1 VTPWLMLLGV
11 LAQSPT
17 LSVQAVASEGR
28 ASVCFE
34 SKDALRAVDVE
45 REGDELL
52 VKVEGEFKGAQPGVP
67 AGSLIRSLTV
77 GHDGD
82 QVVARIA
89 VSAGAQYA
97 IRRDSRSVTI
107 LLEAPAAA
115 PTAVADAGR
124 AQTAELYQSI
134 FPISPAAAA
143 NAPAVGTVGGTTAV
157 DTKAPVVTEG
167 VSGQGLML
175 GRLTL
180 RPSLTG
186 GYVNTQYVP
195 PAGAAAQ
202 REQFFQIQ
210 PRIEA
215 SAPVGAGSAR
225 FGYEPRFRAGS
236 VVSSIRKTSHL
247 ADAALDLPLGSRTNV
262 GLSESFSRGLLETN
276 VVDPGREY
284 FYDLATFTS
293 HQLGSKLRFEVG
305 ANLSLGLAAQAG
317 RVRFDR
323 TAGFF
328 DYDSRGVSADLGRE
342 ITPNLRVALGAAYNE
357 IDAPTR
363 PQASMRSGSAHLQ
376 LNGDLAPLTRGSI
389 SLGWTRQE
397 NPQAPVGARR
407 FDGLT
412 ADVSIRKDLGYSS
425 SVALT
430 AVRSTHPSAYGTDGF
445 YVTTA
450 GQLALTLP
458 LPFAVSFQGG
468 SGYHVNQYRVV
479 TGVAGQ
485 PRRDQIAYWSVGL
498 GRAVGRWGFW
508 RMDYRGERRNS
519 NVDAFDN
526 TVNTL
531 TVRVGVGYF
540 QEAGQP

>member
-17 LSVQAVASEGR
+17 LSVQAMASEGR
-28 ASVCFE
+28 ASVSFE
-34 SKDALRAVDVE
+34 SPVALRAVDVE
-45 REGDELL
+45 RAGDELL
-52 VKVEGEFKGAQPGVP
+52 VKVEGAFTGAQPGVP

-89 VSAGAQYA
+89 VSAGALYA
-97 IRRDSRSVTI
+97 IRRDSRSMTI

-115 PTAVADAGR
+115 APAPPADAGS
-124 AQTAELYQSI
+124 APTAELYQSI
-134 FPISPAAAA
+134 FPVSRAAVTAVAELGGASAAAA
-143 NAPAVGTVGGTTAV
+143 DA
-157 DTKAPVVTEG
+157 KAPVVAEG
-167 VSGQGLML
+167 APGQGLML

-180 RPSLTG
+180 RPLLTA
-186 GYVNTQYVP
+186 GYVNTEYVP

-225 FGYEPRFRAGS
+225 LGYEPRFRAGS

-262 GLSESFSRGLLETN
+262 GLSENFSYGLLETN
-276 VVDPGREY
+276 LVDPGREY

-293 HQLGSKLRFEVG
+293 HQLGSKLRFDVG
-305 ANLSLGLAAQAG
+305 ANLSIGLAAQAG

-328 DYDSRGVSADLGRE
+328 DYDSRGVSGDLGRE

-363 PQASMRSGSAHLQ
+363 PQASMRSGSAQLQ

-412 ADVSIRKDLGYSS
+412 ANANIRKDLGYSS
-425 SVALT
+425 SVTLT

-450 GQLALTLP
+450 GQLELTLP

-479 TGVAGQ
+479 TGDAGQ
-485 PRRDQIAYWSVGL
+485 PRKDQITYWSVGL

-519 NVDAFDN
+519 NLDAFDN
-526 TVNTL
+526 TVNTF

-540 QEAGQP
+540 QEAAQP